1 MAKKLYSHFN
11 AHGELVSLPF
21 DQCPPSVRGFIVKQ
35 KAKRA
40 KRLAKVRK
48 EREARALARRN
59 EYNPLNRR

>member
-21 DQCPPSVRGFIVKQ
+21 DQCPPRVRGFVLKQ

-40 KRLAKVRK
+40 KRLAKVRA
-48 EREARALARRN
+48 EREARAVDLRTG
-59 EYNPLNRR
+59 EKK